1 MKTKRIDGRDEPI
14 IDAGIP
20 IIDAHHHL
28 FDRPT
33 LRYMLEDYLADAS
46 AGHNII
52 PSVCVE
58 TPAFARP
65 SGPESMRPIGEIEF
79 AGGVG
84 AMCDSGVYGPTR
96 VCAAIIGY
104 ADLRLGDEVAQLL
117 DCGLEIAPDRLR
129 GIRQI
134 TMEHPSE

>member
-1 MKTKRIDGRDEPI
+1 MKTKRIDGGDGPI

-52 PSVCVE
+52 ASVYGETEASPPPS
-58 TPAFARP
+58 PP
-65 SGPESMRPIGEIEF
+65 DSIRPIGEIEF

-96 VCAAIIGY
+96 LCAAIVGY
-104 ADLRLGDEVAQLL
+104 ADLRLGDEVAQL
-117 DCGLEIAPDRLR
+117 
-129 GIRQI
+129 
-134 TMEHPSE
+134 